1 MTEAIKTLDRRR
13 SAYYGGKKMAT
24 RDLCSTKDLSREDW
38 LKTRKQ
44 GLGGSDI
51 SAIFGLNR
59 WKSPVDV
66 YLDKAGLSEPAE
78 ESEYMYWGA
87 VLEEVVAREFT
98 RRTGYKVR
106 RRNAVLVNDDYP
118 YLLAN
123 IDRELVG
130 ERVGLECKTAS
141 AYKAAEWEDD
151 KVPDEYM
158 LQVQHYMAVTGYK
171 AWWLAI
177 LIGGNTFR
185 ILQVDRDDEI
195 IELIKDR
202 AQEFWETY
210 IVPQVIPPL
219 DGTSRETLLQLY
231 PESNGETVQLTSEIN
246 RLVGQRQ
253 AINASIKA
261 LQEEKDALET
271 KIIGAIGSAEVG
283 ESRDYTVK
291 YKTTVTRRLDTKK
304 LRKEEPELAQK
315 YTTESSQRRFTVKER
330 VKE

>member
-38 LKTRKQ
+38 LKARKL

-78 ESEYMYWGA
+78 ESEYMYWGT

-98 RRTGYKVR
+98 RRTGYRVR

-171 AWWLAI
+171 AWWLAV

-185 ILQVDRDDEI
+185 ILRVDRDDEI

-330 VKE
+330 AKE

>member
-1 MTEAIKTLDRRR
+1 M
-13 SAYYGGKKMAT
+13 
-24 RDLCSTKDLSREDW
+24 
-38 LKTRKQ
+38 
-44 GLGGSDI
+44 
-51 SAIFGLNR
+51 
-59 WKSPVDV
+59 DV

-78 ESEYMYWGA
+78 ESEYMYWGT

-171 AWWLAI
+171 AWWLAV

-185 ILQVDRDDEI
+185 ILRIDRDDEI

>member
-1 MTEAIKTLDRRR
+1 
-13 SAYYGGKKMAT
+13 MAT

-38 LKTRKQ
+38 LKARKR

-141 AYKAAEWEDD
+141 AYKVAEWEDD

-171 AWWLAI
+171 AWWLAV

-210 IVPQVIPPL
+210 VVPQVIPPL

-261 LQEEKDALET
+261 LQEEKDTLET

-304 LRKEEPELAQK
+304 LKKEEPELAQK